1 MTKKIFENKNLGGV
15 LDSMVFDFKSH
26 RHYDN
31 NGRLLVDQTLITKAC
46 VSEYYGQEIPNYE
59 QLGLEPLKK
68 YKVLRPAEELE
79 KALPQFNNIPVLNK
93 HIMDYADEPQKENRC
108 GGLSNCTYKDGG
120 VYADMN
126 IWDKAD
132 IDRIESG
139 ELKDLSCGYRC
150 QFIKE
155 SGEYNGEHYDL
166 KMVDIMP
173 NHLALVKKGRVD
185 GAYVYDEDKG
195 ANMFSKLANLFKK
208 LGIKDEDLEELK
220 DEFKESDHPRSKDGK
235 FTSGSGSNSGSS
247 KEESYAEQA
256 KKMQQ
261 GKEKGYEQYIPYIKQ
276 AIEKAKKEYS
286 DKDEDTIKKM
296 AISKAKSKID
306 ATVSGHGMAYSEDIK
321 KYVDNAFKNLEK
333 SNGVGDNATPKERKM
348 EENKDKDLTK
358 DAAHED
364 KRKLID
370 EIGGILKG
378 KVDEE
383 IIRTILGKAEELAYN
398 GSETSETDDAEPN
411 KEDIVEETEE
421 EKLKKIKDE
430 AKEEAKKEM
439 AELNAAKEEVE
450 DVCGKIGTQ
459 DSKEAYYKLGCAALG
474 LNTKGV
480 CDSAFEP
487 MFKGAVA
494 VKKQGAKKAVVLDE
508 EASNKIKKGFENL
521 FDGLP
526 KRKFN

>member
-1 MTKKIFENKNLGGV
+1 MTKKIFEKNNLGNV

-120 VYADMN
+120 VYGDMN

-185 GAYVYDEDKG
+185 GAYIYDEDKG

-220 DEFKESDHPRSKDGK
+220 EEIKENKTEEKEDLENQTGSATTQPQRS
-235 FTSGSGSNSGSS
+235 
-247 KEESYAEQA
+247 E
-256 KKMQQ
+256 
-261 GKEKGYEQYIPYIKQ
+261 
-276 AIEKAKKEYS
+276 
-286 DKDEDTIKKM
+286 
-296 AISKAKSKID
+296 
-306 ATVSGHGMAYSEDIK
+306 
-321 KYVDNAFKNLEK
+321 
-333 SNGVGDNATPKERKM
+333 KM
-348 EENKDKDLTK
+348 EEKKDKDLTK

-398 GSETSETDDAEPN
+398 GSETSETDDAEPK

-474 LNTKGV
+474 INTKGV

-494 VKKQGAKKAVVLDE
+494 VKKQGQKAVVLDAD
-508 EASNKIKKGFENL
+508 ASDKIKKDFEGV
-521 FDGLP
+521 FAGLP
-526 KRKFN
+526 KRKF